1 MVITTHELQT
11 SDVRHLHC
19 SDPRV
24 ADEVAK
30 RSTDRCT
37 GLTRAFQRCATSC
50 LKGNTN
56 RGEVAA
62 GVTTALAEP
71 TTALQVDRKAYAAGA
86 VAC

>member
-50 LKGNTN
+50 PRATPTEGRWRRDDGT
-56 RGEVAA
+56 RRTDHRVA
-62 GVTTALAEP
+62 G
-71 TTALQVDRKAYAAGA
+71 
-86 VAC
+86 

>member
-24 ADEVAK
+24 ADEVAAVN
-30 RSTDRCT
+30 RSLHRLDESVPALCDVT
-37 GLTRAFQRCATSC
+37 

-62 GVTTALAEP
+62 
-71 TTALQVDRKAYAAGA
+71 
-86 VAC
+86 

>member
-24 ADEVAK
+24 ADEVAAVN
-30 RSTDRCT
+30 RSLHRLDESVPALCDIMP
-37 GLTRAFQRCATSC
+37 
-50 LKGNTN
+50 KGNTN

-62 GVTTALAEP
+62 
-71 TTALQVDRKAYAAGA
+71 
-86 VAC
+86 